1 MYDDFSFINITQ
13 KSLKPSKKM
22 FQFPVCMRKK
32 NSYLGISDEGYWWK
46 HEMQVASKKVYWKK
60 QQSVPNTCHISP
72 LKKIVFSEQM
82 HFSNI
87 ANVY

>member
-32 NSYLGISDEGYWWK
+32 KIHTWGFQMKGIGGSMRCKLLQKRSTGK
-46 HEMQVASKKVYWKK
+46 
-60 QQSVPNTCHISP
+60 NNR
-72 LKKIVFSEQM
+72 VFQTLATYR
-82 HFSNI
+82 H
-87 ANVY
+87 